1 MLDEVGNRLSG
12 LSLSGGGEFKGRGV
26 PSRKGES
33 KRRGSPKGGG
43 RGWNSST
50 YISSHLH
57 EIAKLIFELYN

>member
-43 RGWNSST
+43 RGWKFKGGGVARGGGSKN
-50 YISSHLH
+50 
-57 EIAKLIFELYN
+57 